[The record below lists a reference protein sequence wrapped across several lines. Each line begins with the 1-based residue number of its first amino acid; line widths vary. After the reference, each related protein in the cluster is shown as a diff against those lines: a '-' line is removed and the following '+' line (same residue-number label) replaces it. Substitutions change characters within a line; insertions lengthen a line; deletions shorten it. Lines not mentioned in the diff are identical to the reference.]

1 MPTKILLTKNK
12 LREVTSRIIRE
23 EMDILSEEES
33 PDLVRVK
40 NEVLSKYDN
49 IEKAYNKLLNV
60 ALMLVKEEKVAASE
74 IEKFIKEYNFND
86 KYVKKIYK

>member
-40 NEVLSKYDN
+40 N
-49 IEKAYNKLLNV
+49 
-60 ALMLVKEEKVAASE
+60 
-74 IEKFIKEYNFND
+74 
-86 KYVKKIYK
+86 